1 MQMQVLFNTNTTL
14 NNLYVQRLAER
25 GLVEG
30 QTASDLKRPTVLAYD
45 GFCDSVAVTLSALPT
60 PALQLLFNE
69 MNDIRRKYSLR
80 VPTPLDKDYTSVA
93 PIPAEVHNGKHR
105 TPLPRVF
112 VTLDGELIE
121 LVFAVDFDV
130 TYRNNVNVGTAHLY
144 IHGKGKYTGT
154 FVTTFQIVVSD

>member
-1 MQMQVLFNTNTTL
+1 MEKLITL
-14 NNLYVQRLAER
+14 RVDHLRLNDLG
-25 GLVEG
+25 GLVTDTISRVTPDVEALG
-30 QTASDLKRPTVLAYD
+30 DVAAAKLATLKAT
-45 GFCDSVAVTLSALPT
+45 
-60 PALQLLFNE
+60 
-69 MNDIRRKYSLR
+69 NDIRRKYSLR
-80 VPTPLDKDYTSVA
+80 VPTPLNKDYTSVA
-93 PIPAEVHNGKHR
+93 PIPDEVHNGKHR

-154 FVTTFQIVVSD
+154 FVTTFQIVNAS